1 MPLSGS
7 FSIQADLIVANMAA
21 TSKKQAFQDIA
32 ERTALLFQ
40 GDAAALLT
48 ALLERERIGSTGI
61 GAGVA
66 IPHVKLAGV
75 TRPYGVLV
83 RLNTAVDYDAIDGLP
98 VDIIFML
105 LVPAESKT
113 TQHLKVLAQMSRFL
127 KDARICTA
135 IRATTDESIVAAV
148 LAAWIKAQET
158 ALAS

>member
-1 MPLSGS
+1 MPVNGS

-21 TSKKQAFQDIA
+21 SSKKQVFQEIA
-32 ERTALLFQ
+32 ERTALLFD
-40 GDAAALLT
+40 GDGAALLM

-83 RLNTAVDYDAIDGLP
+83 RLNSPIDYDAIDGLP
-98 VDIIFML
+98 VDIVFML

-127 KDARICTA
+127 KDSVTCAA
-135 IRATTDESIVAAV
+135 IRGTADESVIDGI
-148 LAAWIKAQET
+148 LKAWIRNQLT
-158 ALAS
+158 AMAS

>member
-1 MPLSGS
+1 MPMNGS

-32 ERTALLFQ
+32 ERTVMMFN
-40 GDAAALLT
+40 GDANALLT

-75 TRPYGVLV
+75 TKPYGVLV
-83 RLNTAVDYDAIDGLP
+83 RLGTAIDYDAIDGAP

-127 KDARICTA
+127 KDASICTA
-135 IRATTDESIVAAV
+135 IRATTDESVIDT
-148 LAAWIKAQET
+148 LLKAWARQQGQ